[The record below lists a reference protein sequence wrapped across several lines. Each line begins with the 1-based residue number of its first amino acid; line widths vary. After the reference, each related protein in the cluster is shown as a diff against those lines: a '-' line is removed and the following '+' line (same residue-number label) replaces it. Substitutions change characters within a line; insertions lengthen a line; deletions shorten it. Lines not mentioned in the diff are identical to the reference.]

1 MAKFLDEDF
10 LLPSRAA
17 RRLYHGHAEGMP
29 IFDFHCHLPVRDI
42 AEDKVFGSLTEA
54 WLAGDHYKWRAMRAC
69 GVPERLITGNASD
82 RDKFLA
88 WSEIVPSTIGNPL
101 YHWTHLE
108 LKRYFGVAGILLG
121 PHTAGRVYD
130 NCSALLAS
138 REFSVRALL
147 TKFKVK
153 ILSTTDDPTD
163 SLEWHA
169 MLHADASFPVTVV
182 PTFRPDAALA
192 VHRPAVFTAWVDAL
206 ARAAGIRIGG
216 WKDFLQALRLR
227 HEFFHQRGCRASDH
241 GIEEPWADDYI
252 EADVE
257 RVFAD
262 ARRGVA
268 PADRDARAYRSA
280 VMTELARMDADQGW
294 VQQLHLGALRD
305 VNSRYLASLGPNTG
319 FDTIGDFSLARPLAA
334 FLDRLDREGRLPKTI
349 LYCLNPN
356 DNAVLA
362 SLIGCFPAEGVRG
375 KMQFG
380 PAWWFN
386 DQKDGMEEQLSM
398 LANMGLLSRFVG
410 MLTDS
415 RSFLS
420 FPRHEYFRRIL
431 CAMLGTAVDRGEL
444 PGDFTL
450 LGRMVE
456 DICFNNAVQ
465 YFGMT
470 GVPRAPQAADPSARS
485 AAKGGR

>member
-10 LLPSRAA
+10 LLPSRAC
-17 RRLYHGHAEGMP
+17 RRLYHSHAEGMP
-29 IFDFHCHLPVRDI
+29 IFDFHCHLPARDI
-42 AEDKVFGSLTEA
+42 AQNRVFGSLTEA

-69 GVPERLITGNASD
+69 GVPERLITGDASD
-82 RDKFLA
+82 REKFLA
-88 WSEIVPSTIGNPL
+88 WARIVPSTIGNPL

-108 LKRYFGVAGILLG
+108 LKRYFGVAGRLLG
-121 PHTAGRVYD
+121 PGTADRIYD
-130 NCSALLAS
+130 DCSALLV
-138 REFSVRALL
+138 RRDFSARSLL
-147 TKFKVK
+147 QKINVK
-153 ILSTTDDPTD
+153 ILSTTDDPVD

-169 MLHADASFPVTVV
+169 AIRADASFPVTVL

-192 VHRPAVFTAWVDAL
+192 VHRPVEFTAWVDKL
-206 ARAAGIRIGG
+206 GQAAGIQIGG
-216 WKDFLQALRLR
+216 WKDFLEALRRR
-227 HEFFHQRGCRASDH
+227 HDFFHQNGCRASDH
-241 GIEEPWADDYI
+241 GIEEPYAEDYT
-252 EADVE
+252 EADVA
-257 RVFAD
+257 RAFGD
-262 ARRGVA
+262 ARSGVP
-268 PADRDARAYRSA
+268 PAERQMRQYKSA
-280 VMTELARMDADQGW
+280 VMLELARMDADRGW

-319 FDTIGDFSLARPLAA
+319 FDTIGDFSPARPLAS

-349 LYCLNPN
+349 LYCLNPA

-380 PAWWFN
+380 SAWWFN

-398 LANMGLLSRFVG
+398 LANMGLLARFVG

-444 PGDFTL
+444 PADFTL
-450 LGRMVE
+450 LGGMVE
-456 DICFNNAVQ
+456 DICFNNARE
-465 YFGMT
+465 YFGMAGT
-470 GVPRAPQAADPSARS
+470 LRAADSPARPAVEGS
-485 AAKGGR
+485 R